1 MDRLRRHPG
10 LAHFTRGHLAQLE
23 RCTTHQRAPKG
34 EVLIRDGEEARDAFF
49 LLSGSVE
56 VRRPTPYGEFLLTR
70 LSTGDMFGELALLD
84 GEPRAGSVV
93 AASEVELLSLDP
105 SAIQHAAEG
114 DSSFEVA
121 LYWTLWKSLS
131 RKLRAN
137 NLKLVRFFHRHALPP
152 PPATLTPPTPLAV
165 DLATRQR
172 VFQELGLSNME
183 VNYLASLAEA
193 WELAPNQ
200 PLLQD
205 GEAGRVLYVVLS
217 GRIMISKHIPG
228 AGEEALAFLGRG
240 ELFGEM
246 ALIDDSPR
254 CADAKADA
262 DGATVL
268 SLRKEVLDRLLDI
281 RKASS
286 IRVLRILCRRL
297 AQRVREG
304 NDKLI
309 GWYILS
315 GGGQSEEIEAP

>member
-10 LAHFTRGHLAQLE
+10 LAHFSREQLAQLE
-23 RCTTHQRAPKG
+23 RCTTRRRERKG
-34 EVLIRDGEEARDAFF
+34 VVVLRDGEESRHAFF
-49 LLSGSVE
+49 LQSGTVE
-56 VRRPTPYGEFLLTR
+56 VRRPTPYGDFLLHR
-70 LSTGDMFGELALLD
+70 LATGDLFGELALLD
-84 GEPRAGSVV
+84 GAPRAGSVV
-93 AASEVELLSLDP
+93 AASDVELLMLDP
-105 SAIQHAAEG
+105 EGVQQAAAA
-114 DSSFEVA
+114 DPSFEVA

-137 NLKLVRFFHRHALPP
+137 NLKLVRFFSRRSAPP
-152 PPATLTPPTPLAV
+152 PPAVLTPPTPLVV

-172 VFQELGLSNME
+172 VFHELGLSNME

-193 WELAPNQ
+193 WQLAPNQ

-205 GEAGRVLYVVLS
+205 GEPGRVLYVVLS
-217 GRIMISKHIPG
+217 GRIMISKLIPG

-246 ALIDDSPR
+246 ALIDDAPR
-254 CADAKADA
+254 CADAKADS

-286 IRVLRILCRRL
+286 IRVLRILCHRL

-304 NDKLI
+304 NEKLI

-315 GGGQSEEIEAP
+315 GGGQSEEILGP

>member
-1 MDRLRRHPG
+1 MERLNRHPA
-10 LAHFTRGHLAQLE
+10 LAHFTREQIAQLE
-23 RCTTHQRAPKG
+23 RCTTRRRFRRG
-34 EVLIRDGEEARDAFF
+34 TVVVRDGEEARDAYFIQ
-49 LLSGSVE
+49 SGSVE

-70 LSTGDMFGELALLD
+70 LATGDMFGELALLD

-93 AASEVELLSLDP
+93 AASDIDLLVLDP
-105 SAIQHAAEG
+105 DAVQEVAAV
-114 DSSFEVA
+114 DVAFEVA

-137 NLKLVRFFHRHALPP
+137 NLKLVRFFHRHSAPP
-152 PPATLTPPTPLAV
+152 PPVVLTPPTPLSI
-165 DLATRQR
+165 DLATRQK
-172 VFQELGLSNME
+172 VFHELGLSNME

-193 WELAPNQ
+193 WQLAPNQ
-200 PLLQD
+200 LLLQD
-205 GEAGRVLYVVLS
+205 GEAGRLLYVVLT

-246 ALIDDSPR
+246 ALIDDAPR

-304 NDKLI
+304 NEKLT

-315 GGGQSEEIEAP
+315 GGGHSEEIAAP

>member
-10 LAHFTRGHLAQLE
+10 LAHFSRDHLAQLE
-23 RCTTHQRAPKG
+23 RCTTRRLASKG
-34 EVLIRDGEEARDAFF
+34 EVVIRDGELDRGAFL

-70 LSTGDMFGELALLD
+70 LATGDMFGELALLD

-93 AASEVELLSLDP
+93 AASDSELLELDAEALQQ
-105 SAIQHAAEG
+105 AIAG
-114 DSSFEVA
+114 DTAFEVA

-137 NLKLVRFFHRHALPP
+137 NLKLVRFFHRHSLPP
-152 PPATLTPPTPLAV
+152 PAAVLSPPAPLAV

-172 VFQELGLSNME
+172 VFHELGLSNME

-193 WELAPNQ
+193 WKLEPNQ
-200 PLLQD
+200 PLIQD
-205 GEAGRVLYVVLS
+205 GEPGRVLYVVLS

-246 ALIDDSPR
+246 ALIDDAPR

-315 GGGQSEEIEAP
+315 GGGQSEDING